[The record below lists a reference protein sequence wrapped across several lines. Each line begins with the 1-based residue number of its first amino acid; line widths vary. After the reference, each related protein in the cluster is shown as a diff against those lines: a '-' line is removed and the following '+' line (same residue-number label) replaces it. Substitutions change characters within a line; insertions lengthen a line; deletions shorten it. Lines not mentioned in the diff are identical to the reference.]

1 MLFIG
6 AAIGVGVAAVLVVAQ
21 AGTTW
26 EFLGVVA
33 AGALSLVAARRD
45 AKGVDGDAG
54 SWLGNE
60 QSELER
66 TVTESLEMLRLELEQ
81 VQNLVADA
89 TETLGQSFEL
99 MHSDTVDQRQL
110 IDSMIA
116 TLNDGS
122 DSSDGDGARASI
134 GTFVR
139 STEKLLSDFVG
150 LTGAAAEQADE
161 LVAVID
167 EMSSHMEEMMSQLSQ
182 VSTIADQTNLL
193 SLNATIEA
201 ARAGDAGRGFAVV
214 AEEVRNLALSS
225 NDFSERIRSQL
236 EDMRSSMQR
245 TREVVHATAMRDS
258 EVLVRS
264 KTDLEQISGEMSGI
278 DAMLAERAGRAAAL
292 ADNIGRSTADAVRS
306 LQFEDIVRQITERA
320 ADRVAGYERLF
331 EELPEMVEQAETSA
345 AARAALDQRLAELR
359 VSNAHGPATQADL
372 TKGSVELF

>member
-45 AKGVDGDAG
+45 AKGVDGDDG

-60 QSELER
+60 QSELEQ
-66 TVTESLEMLRLELEQ
+66 TVTESLETLRLELEQ

-264 KTDLEQISGEMSGI
+264 KSDLEQISGEMSGI